1 MVGAGLGF
9 GVEANVGLG
18 VAMTVGLD
26 VGFGVAG
33 GVGEGVFFANLL
45 RLFCL
50 RGFCSPPF
58 SSFRAPQLQSSETVA
73 TAQAIVGLFEHC
85 PGRAKVGGGDGAG
98 VGCGV

>member
-1 MVGAGLGF
+1 MLGF

-18 VAMTVGLD
+18 VALTVGLG

-50 RGFCSPPF
+50 GSFCSPPF
-58 SSFRAPQLQSSETVA
+58 SSFRAPQLQSSDTVA